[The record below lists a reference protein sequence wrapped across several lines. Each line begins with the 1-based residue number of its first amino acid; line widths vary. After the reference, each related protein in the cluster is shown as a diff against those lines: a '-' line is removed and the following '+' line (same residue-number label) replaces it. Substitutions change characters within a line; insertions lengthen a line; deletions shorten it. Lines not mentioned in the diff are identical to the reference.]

1 MRLRATLCLSAAI
14 MLAPAFALAQQQP
27 PQSTTTVTILQLND
41 VYQVSPV
48 DKGKRGGI
56 ARVGA
61 MQKAIRAKSPNTLF
75 LLSGDFISPSVASR
89 LFKGKQMIAA
99 LNAAGLDIA
108 TLGNHEFD
116 FGPDVLRERMKESR
130 FAYTVANVI
139 DKQTGQPF
147 GGASRYIIK
156 ELGGVRVGIFGLLLA
171 ETASVSAPGPG
182 VRFDDPIAVGK
193 EVSRELRR
201 QGVDLIIALTHLPM
215 RDDKRLAAE
224 ADVDLIVGGH
234 EHELLESLAGRALIT
249 KMGSD
254 ARNLGRIDLNLEKR
268 TPARGSSGP
277 RFKLQSSDLQAVPVT
292 DAIKDDPEVAAVVAE
307 YEKQLNASLGEV
319 IGKTSVALDA
329 RASTVRR
336 EESNLGNFLADAYK
350 QALGADCALLNSGG
364 IRSDA
369 TYGPGD
375 LTKKDVLSILPF
387 ENTLVK
393 VRVTGALIKQLLEH
407 GVSTAG
413 EEDGRFPQVSGL
425 AFTYDGR
432 LPVGSRVTK
441 IDIGGKAIQPQQT
454 YTMAVNAYLL
464 GGGDGYDF
472 KGAEIL
478 VKPEEGPVEPDVV
491 MESIKKA
498 GTISPQV
505 EGRISSGRTSQRRN
519 VPNVRTRH
527 SDWSYVTVPG
537 FHAKGIAAYTIPGL
551 TRTDAALVR

>member
-1 MRLRATLCLSAAI
+1 M
-14 MLAPAFALAQQQP
+14 
-27 PQSTTTVTILQLND
+27 
-41 VYQVSPV
+41 
-48 DKGKRGGI
+48 

-116 FGPDVLRERMKESR
+116 FGPDVLRERMRESQ
-130 FAYTVANVI
+130 FAYTVANVL
-139 DKQTGQPF
+139 DKQTEQPF
-147 GGASRYIIK
+147 GGASRYIVRN
-156 ELGGVRVGIFGLLLA
+156 LGGVRVGIFGLLLA

-182 VRFDDPIAVGK
+182 VRFDDPIVVGK
-193 EVSRELRR
+193 QVSRELRR

-234 EHELLESLAGRALIT
+234 EHELLESLAGRTLIT

-254 ARNLGRIDLNLEKR
+254 ARNLGRIDLNVER
-268 TPARGSSGP
+268 TSAAGGRRRSAH
-277 RFKLQSSDLQAVPVT
+277 RFKLQSADFQAVPVT
-292 DAIKDDPEVAAVVAE
+292 DSIKDDPEVAAVVGE

-319 IGKTSVALDA
+319 IGKTTVALEA
-329 RASTVRR
+329 RASVVRR

-350 QALGADCALLNSGG
+350 QALGADCALVNSGG
-364 IRSDA
+364 IRSDT
-369 TYGPGD
+369 TYGPGE

-393 VRVTGALIKQLLEH
+393 VRLTGAHVKRLLEN
-407 GVSTAG
+407 GVSVAG

-425 AFTYDGR
+425 GFTYDGR
-432 LPVGSRVTK
+432 LPMGSRVTK
-441 IDIGGKAIQPQQT
+441 IDIGGNAIQPQQA

-472 KGAEIL
+472 KGAEVL
-478 VKPEEGPVEPDVV
+478 VKPEEGPVEPDVI
-491 MESIKKA
+491 MEAIKKL
-498 GTISPQV
+498 GTIAPQV
-505 EGRISSGRTSQRRN
+505 EGRIKSAQSNRTSSAVRIELGFAPLFLSRSAS
-519 VPNVRTRH
+519 VP
-527 SDWSYVTVPG
+527 
-537 FHAKGIAAYTIPGL
+537 
-551 TRTDAALVR
+551 